1 MLGGLRG
8 VRGRR
13 DAPRAPR
20 GSRCTGMLWVPRM
33 HGVCR
38 DGPSGGDCRGTEG
51 QQVMEETA
59 GGWRGQEV
67 MKGNR

>member
-1 MLGGLRG
+1 
-8 VRGRR
+8 
-13 DAPRAPR
+13 
-20 GSRCTGMLWVPRM
+20 MLWVPRM

-67 MKGNR
+67 MKGK